1 MKAFHISEV
10 KNMTNTMCAKLEL
23 ALMGRVVKID
33 EEVLADALDY
43 IASAVGHTEISGAEI
58 ASRFCDT
65 KPVAI
70 SCSRVEGMPCV
81 NIILVDEGETLD
93 LGSNEGVYCYVY
105 NFAEPCFSEFGYSFF
120 EKVGSGKNSY
130 YHRYA

>member
-1 MKAFHISEV
+1 MKAFQISEA

-23 ALMGRVVKID
+23 ALMGRVIKID

-43 IASAVGHTEISGAEI
+43 IASAAGHTEISGAEI
-58 ASRFCDT
+58 ANRFCDT

-93 LGSNEGVYCYVY
+93 LDSAEGVFCYVY
-105 NFAEPCFSEFGYSFF
+105 NFAEPCLSEFGYSFF
-120 EKVGSGKNSY
+120 EKVGSDENGY

>member
-1 MKAFHISEV
+1 
-10 KNMTNTMCAKLEL
+10 MTNTMCAKLEL
-23 ALMGRVVKID
+23 ALMGRVIKID

-43 IASAVGHTEISGAEI
+43 IASAVGHTERSGAEI
-58 ASRFCDT
+58 ANEVLEGKECIGCFCDT

-93 LGSNEGVYCYVY
+93 LDSDEGVYCYVY

-120 EKVGSGKNSY
+120 EKVGSGENGY